1 MTTSNDFYEVNEPSF
16 SFKANN
22 SHITSVAR
30 IAIPV
35 LLSFYTPIKQGV
47 VKLIDNN
54 KIGDSST
61 AINLGIYINNQTETS
76 DFNMTQ
82 NISDTTFKE
91 YKDNVS
97 NQLSSIQNTLN
108 ELKNTQVTSIY
119 VDKQISDLRNWI
131 LGGLL
136 VGFIAIFGYLF
147 GVVVPMLKDII
158 LALN

>member
-1 MTTSNDFYEVNEPSF
+1 MTASNDFYKVNNSTL
-16 SFKANN
+16 SYKANN
-22 SHITSVAR
+22 SHIISVAR

-35 LLSFYTPIKQGV
+35 LLSFYTPLKQGV
-47 VKLIDNN
+47 VRLVEKNSIN
-54 KIGDSST
+54 DSSSS
-61 AINLGIYINNQTETS
+61 INLGIYINNQTETS
-76 DFNMTQ
+76 DLEMTQ
-82 NISDTTFKE
+82 NVSENTFNE

-108 ELKNTQVTSIY
+108 DLKNTQVTATY
-119 VDKQISDLRNWI
+119 VDKQVSDLRNWI